1 MKDQDLVNALR
12 EHAEWQRGNEWET
25 PITLGDDLVEAA
37 DRIANQDTHIAA
49 LQQEIEKLRAQLPR
63 WIPVT
68 ERLPKPETEV
78 MIVCNDN
85 GRRFIATAIHENGKQ
100 LSEESC
106 WVWTDIWEY
115 GRYDEEH
122 DDYFVPEGWWESRC
136 FTPDDVYNCMVDC
149 EVTHWMPMPELPE
162 EKNNGNK

>member
-1 MKDQDLVNALR
+1 MRLIDADKLIDKLY
-12 EHAEWQRGNEWET
+12 ENEYTILCPLDEVSKVVDNC
-25 PITLGDDLVEAA
+25 P
-37 DRIANQDTHIAA
+37 
-49 LQQEIEKLRAQLPR
+49 EIDAQKISRDR

-68 ERLPKPETEV
+68 ERLPEPETEV

-162 EKNNGNK
+162 EKNDGDK

>member
-1 MKDQDLVNALR
+1 MAEYIKRKEAILTVKGYAK
-12 EHAEWQRGNEWET
+12 HAIDKGRKCLDAE
-25 PITLGDDLVEAA
+25 DDTIHMCDEI
-37 DRIANQDTHIAA
+37 DRLLAVDVIP
-49 LQQEIEKLRAQLPR
+49 RPR
-63 WIPVT
+63 WIPIA
-68 ERLPKPETEV
+68 EHLPEPETEV

-149 EVTHWMPMPELPE
+149 EVTRWMPMPELPE
-162 EKNNGNK
+162 EKTNGNK

>member
-1 MKDQDLVNALR
+1 M
-12 EHAEWQRGNEWET
+12 AEYIER
-25 PITLGDDLVEAA
+25 EAA
-37 DRIANQDTHIAA
+37 FDAITDIAGRAPTRSAYDAIWKSARTLKKIPAA
-49 LQQEIEKLRAQLPR
+49 DVVPVVR
-63 WIPVT
+63 WIPIT

-85 GRRFIATAIHENGKQ
+85 GRRFITTAIHENGKQ

-122 DDYFVPEGWWESRC
+122 NDYFVPEGWWESHC

-162 EKNNGNK
+162 EKTNGNK

>member
-1 MKDQDLVNALR
+1 MTEYIEREAAIKTMEKADCAAIADDADSCKVDYLR
-12 EHAEWQRGNEWET
+12 EIIESV
-25 PITLGDDLVEAA
+25 PAA
-37 DRIANQDTHIAA
+37 DVIPR
-49 LQQEIEKLRAQLPR
+49 PR

-68 ERLPKPETEV
+68 ERLPEPETEV
-78 MIVCNDN
+78 MIVCNEN
-85 GRRFIATAIHENGKQ
+85 GRRFIATAIHEDGTQ

-115 GRYDEEH
+115 SRYDEEH

-162 EKNNGNK
+162 EKTNGNK

>member
-1 MKDQDLVNALR
+1 MTEYIDRNAAVKAIM
-12 EHAEWQRGNEWET
+12 ETKWERGSDGAMAMEIVASA
-25 PITLGDDLVEAA
+25 PLA
-37 DRIANQDTHIAA
+37 DVV
-49 LQQEIEKLRAQLPR
+49 PVVR
-63 WIPVT
+63 WIPIT
-68 ERLPKPETEV
+68 ERLPNPETEV

-149 EVTHWMPMPELPE
+149 EVTHWMPMPELP
-162 EKNNGNK
+162 KMDGSADNG

>member
-1 MKDQDLVNALR
+1 MAEYITKKAAIKAVENAPIELF
-12 EHAEWQRGNEWET
+12 QSEWEEIEEAINAA
-25 PITLGDDLVEAA
+25 PAA
-37 DRIANQDTHIAA
+37 DVAPVR
-49 LQQEIEKLRAQLPR
+49 R
-63 WIPVT
+63 WIPIT

-162 EKNNGNK
+162 EKTNGDK